1 MTLKTIDA
9 HVGGQGV
16 RLVVDGCPSPRGKTM
31 TAKFKWLEDREDDMR
46 RVLMLEPRGHLD
58 ISGALFTEAV
68 SPGSHAG
75 IVFMCHTG
83 FSTVPGSAVMA
94 AAAIGLSQGLVMSGG
109 DGRNVTFDTPVG
121 VVRAT
126 VGDGSTASVAVVG
139 PPAFVLMPV

>member
-94 AAAIGLSQGLVMSGG
+94 AAAIGLSQGLLMPGG
-109 DGRNVTFDTPVG
+109 DG
-121 VVRAT
+121 
-126 VGDGSTASVAVVG
+126 
-139 PPAFVLMPV
+139 